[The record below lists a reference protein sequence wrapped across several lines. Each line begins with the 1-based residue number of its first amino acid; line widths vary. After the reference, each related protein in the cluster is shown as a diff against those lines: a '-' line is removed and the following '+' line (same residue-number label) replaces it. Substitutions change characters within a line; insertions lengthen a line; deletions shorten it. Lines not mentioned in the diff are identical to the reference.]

1 VFESLRR
8 LFKRERDP
16 ELMREDAENRL
27 RAQQEVRQ
35 AEQRKTE
42 DQRGVEGTQH
52 GLPYG
57 RP

>member
-1 VFESLRR
+1 MLERLSR
-8 LFKRERDP
+8 LFKWGRDP
-16 ELMREDAENRL
+16 DQMREDEENRL
-27 RAQQEVRQ
+27 RAEQELRQ

-42 DQRGVEGTQH
+42 DQRGLEGAQK